1 MGEEPPQGQPYVTKT
16 GRELSDAEIEALSA
30 EAERGYD
37 VSHLLAVPE
46 VYSWDVSLK
55 FRLTRGEF
63 DLSAESALYAE
74 GVRREI
80 DAGAFRYVCY
90 VETTHP
96 LVAQA
101 EAHTKLVDL
110 LRGYH
115 VGVFVFDARVVCLGA
130 PR

>member
-16 GRELSDAEIEALSA
+16 GRELSDADIQALA
-30 EAERGYD
+30 DEAERGYD

-74 GVRREI
+74 GVRREMP
-80 DAGAFRYVCY
+80 FRYACY
-90 VETTHP
+90 VETTHS

>member
-1 MGEEPPQGQPYVTKT
+1 MGEEPPQDQPYVTKT
-16 GRELSDAEIEALSA
+16 GRELSDDEVEALAA
-30 EAERGYD
+30 EAERGFD
-37 VSHLLAVPE
+37 VSHLRDGQQ
-46 VYSWDVSLK
+46 VYRWDVSLK

-74 GVRREI
+74 GVRREMP
-80 DAGAFRYVCY
+80 FRYACY
-90 VETTHP
+90 VETTHS

-115 VGVFVFDARVVCLGA
+115 VGVFVFDARVVCLGV